1 MNYNK
6 LTPDEERVLVDKA
19 TEPPF
24 TGEYDNFYKDGTLS
38 VEGVI
43 RLSFH
48 QKASLILDVD
58 GQALTSI
65 SQMP

>member
-1 MNYNK
+1 ME
-6 LTPDEERVLVDKA
+6 L
-19 TEPPF
+19 
-24 TGEYDNFYKDGTLS
+24 LS

-43 RLSFH
+43 CLSFH

-65 SQMP
+65 SQML